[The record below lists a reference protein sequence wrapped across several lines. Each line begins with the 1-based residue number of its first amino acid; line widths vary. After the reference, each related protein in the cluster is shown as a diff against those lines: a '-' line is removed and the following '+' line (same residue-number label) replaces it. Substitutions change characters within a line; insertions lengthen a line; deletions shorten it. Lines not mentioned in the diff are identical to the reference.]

1 MDQRRVSNITVY
13 PRLKILLT
21 TSKKKTGDGNPRHA
35 AILCMAS
42 LIPGRINVVITND
55 YRLDNSVMHDL
66 LCQQQ
71 VILLY
76 FLYLLVIRLFSA
88 AQSL

>member
-1 MDQRRVSNITVY
+1 MDQTRVSNITEY

-21 TSKKKTGDGNPRHA
+21 TSKIKTCNGNPRHA

-42 LIPGRINVVITND
+42 LIPGWINVVITND
-55 YRLDNSVMHDL
+55 YCLDNAVMHDL
-66 LCQQQ
+66 LRQQQ

-76 FLYLLVIRLFSA
+76 FLYLLVICLFSA